1 METLPVR
8 RGFHTYHIASQSGYS
23 FQEYYKRKQKIEDLH
38 SVPVAFGPLLLGATP
53 KDIMGRVQ
61 SVVDTSMSGVSLISV
76 ALAGLLGQFLPV
88 GVILTGCGIMI
99 ALAGLFGWFAIQEPT
114 TAQPERRLQ
123 F

>member
-1 METLPVR
+1 MCTI
-8 RGFHTYHIASQSGYS
+8 FASSSHS
-23 FQEYYKRKQKIEDLH
+23 FQEYHKRKQKIENLH
-38 SVPVAFGPLLLGATP
+38 SVPVAFGPLLLGNTP
-53 KDIMGRVQ
+53 KDIMGHVQ

-76 ALAGLLGQFLPV
+76 ALVGFLGQFLPV